1 MTFWTCSMMY
11 RMHGARQ
18 RTDLRGLG
26 QIQRRPTNQVD
37 SCLLL
42 KKAIFCLKRWE
53 KIYTTKLRI
62 LSLILRCLNDY
73 IMTKNSQDAQLI
85 TTSSCISHAFPRS
98 IWFSTIYLIL
108 LLSNDDPDAWSL
120 LGNLHLSKMEWG
132 PAQKKF
138 ERILNTPSGKRPFI
152 PVCSLS
158 LFLYVPLYDCVFAPI
173 SFGFRPVTFWTNSQ
187 YSFGST

>member
-1 MTFWTCSMMY
+1 
-11 RMHGARQ
+11 
-18 RTDLRGLG
+18 
-26 QIQRRPTNQVD
+26 
-37 SCLLL
+37 
-42 KKAIFCLKRWE
+42 
-53 KIYTTKLRI
+53 
-62 LSLILRCLNDY
+62 
-73 IMTKNSQDAQLI
+73 MTKNSQDAQLI
-85 TTSSCISHAFPRS
+85 NILRQVRAFRMPFRDPKKCIC
-98 IWFSTIYLIL
+98 FSTIYLVL

-173 SFGFRPVTFWTNSQ
+173 SFGFRPVTF
-187 YSFGST
+187 